1 MVKKATPEQIEHYRQ
16 HGWVRTPGLF
26 TPDEVSEATQ
36 RVEAFI
42 QGGAQELK
50 GRHINRVEGEINS
63 IHRLQDDEWIDQVL
77 NSEEMLTFAR
87 QFLDD
92 DPEPRKCELFAKPA
106 RVGLPSPPH
115 QDNFLFCIVG
125 GNAITVWVALDP
137 AGDDN
142 GALYY
147 YDGSHLAGV
156 LPHVKSF
163 APGTSQRLSDEV
175 DLAEFER
182 VVPKLERG
190 DALIHHSEIIHGS
203 EANTSPHSRRGW
215 TLQYKGKSSQY
226 DELRIA
232 QYEADLAEQLAAR
245 GHAEQ

>member
-1 MVKKATPEQIEHYRQ
+1 MVKLTTSDQIEHYRQ
-16 HGWVRTPGLF
+16 HGWVKIPGLF
-26 TPDEVSEATQ
+26 TPDEVAEATQ

-42 QGGAQELK
+42 QGGAQELQ

-63 IHRLQDDEWIDQVL
+63 IHRLQDDRWIDQVL
-77 NSEEMLTFAR
+77 HSEEMLVFAR

-92 DPEPRKCELFAKPA
+92 DAEPRKCELFAKPA
-106 RVGLPSPPH
+106 LVGLPSPAH

-147 YDGSHLAGV
+147 YDGSHSSGV

-163 APGTSQRLSDEV
+163 APGTSQRLSDDV
-175 DLAEFER
+175 DLSEFER

-190 DALIHHSEIIHGS
+190 DALVHHSEIIHGS
-203 EANTSPHSRRGW
+203 EANTSPQSRRGW
-215 TLQYKGKSSQY
+215 TLQYKGRSSQY
-226 DELRIA
+226 DEVRIA

-245 GHAEQ
+245 GQTE